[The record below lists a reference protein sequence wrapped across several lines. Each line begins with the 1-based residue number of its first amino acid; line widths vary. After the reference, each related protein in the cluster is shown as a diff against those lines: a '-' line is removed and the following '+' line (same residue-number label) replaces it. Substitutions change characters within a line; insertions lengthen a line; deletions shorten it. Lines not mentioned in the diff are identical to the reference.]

1 VSLPTVAAAAGNGEG
16 ARGPDEGIP
25 KLRIL
30 LVEDHE
36 DTAKAMTWL
45 LRRNGHEVT
54 VAHTVRRAVSE
65 AQKGSFD
72 LLISDIGLPDG
83 SGLDVIDRM
92 PRPLIPAI
100 ALTGFGMEQD
110 VARSRAAGFQEHLT
124 KPVDYQ
130 KLHAVLTSIAAPRA
144 RTGA

>member
-1 VSLPTVAAAAGNGEG
+1 MPRG
-16 ARGPDEGIP
+16 ADEGIP

-65 AQKGSFD
+65 AQRGAFD

-83 SGLDVIDRM
+83 SGLDLIGQM
-92 PRPLIPAI
+92 PAPRIPAI

-130 KLHAVLTSIAAPRA
+130 KLHAVLTSIIGPRV